1 MSYTANFVND
11 FRIKIKHKIYRR
23 CHGNNLQTFVTQSAG
38 LYGLSFKCFR
48 RSVAKLTLLLYADTN
63 FNESCLLLHNI
74 AHRERKPQRG
84 PCHGSGGYSPASHHG
99 GPGSIPGQS
108 MWNLWLSKW
117 HWDRFF
123 PPEYFGFPLSISHST
138 GAPLHGRTKNFIT
151 WLHNKP

>member
-1 MSYTANFVND
+1 VRCVMSYTANFVND

-23 CHGNNLQTFVTQSAG
+23 CHGNNLQKFVSQSAG

-84 PCHGSGGYSPASHHG
+84 PCHGSGGYSPASHRG
-99 GPGSIPGQS
+99 GPGSIPGRSQWPRS
-108 MWNLWLSKW
+108 LRRGSTAARLLGLWVRIPPGAWMFVFVVRTVAWNVK
-117 HWDRFF
+117 
-123 PPEYFGFPLSISHST
+123 
-138 GAPLHGRTKNFIT
+138 
-151 WLHNKP
+151 